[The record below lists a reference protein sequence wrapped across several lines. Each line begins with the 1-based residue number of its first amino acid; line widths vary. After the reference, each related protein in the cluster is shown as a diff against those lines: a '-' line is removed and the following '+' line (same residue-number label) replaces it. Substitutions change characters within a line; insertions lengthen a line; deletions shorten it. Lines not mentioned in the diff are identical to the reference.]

1 MTDSSP
7 SSSLIEQ
14 SREFR
19 KNPTEAE
26 TILWEHL
33 RNRRLENYK
42 IRRQHPICGYILDF
56 YCQEIRLGIEVDGE
70 VHQTQEQIAYDNQ
83 RSIDLSEIG
92 IKVIRFRNSEV
103 IRSVDEVLQQI
114 LLSLE
119 CKSKQ

>member
-1 MTDSSP
+1 
-7 SSSLIEQ
+7 
-14 SREFR
+14 
-19 KNPTEAE
+19 
-26 TILWEHL
+26 
-33 RNRRLENYK
+33 LENYK
-42 IRRQHPICGYILDF
+42 FRRQHPICGYILDF